1 MFILSPEY
9 NSLFR
14 KLTRQKSWVFMAW
27 GLYFSSCKLVFLCSP
42 LRCRTYYLPI
52 RAKESN
58 TSSLNKQVAQ
68 RTGKREWPRRSC
80 FCFLI
85 WLAAMVAQNLQDQ
98 SQKEKSET
106 DAIPDNPW
114 LPFENCLSVKF
125 KKLPDRQKISLM
137 HMFCERVYDL
147 CWAVNT
153 ELLNV
158 RDWKRRTV
166 WMYSSLEIKLMDNIR
181 QFTAVTKHFRW
192 LKKFKVRRSKLYHA
206 ISNRATPKDRMVK
219 GR

>member
-1 MFILSPEY
+1 MTKTQLLLLSHLIGCDDGAKFTGPITEREKR
-9 NSLFR
+9 NRCNPRQPLTPLW
-14 KLTRQKSWVFMAW
+14 KL
-27 GLYFSSCKLVFLCSP
+27 LECK
-42 LRCRTYYLPI
+42 I
-52 RAKESN
+52 
-58 TSSLNKQVAQ
+58 
-68 RTGKREWPRRSC
+68 
-80 FCFLI
+80 
-85 WLAAMVAQNLQDQ
+85 
-98 SQKEKSET
+98 
-106 DAIPDNPW
+106 
-114 LPFENCLSVKF
+114 

-137 HMFCERVYDL
+137 HMFRERVYNL
-147 CWAVNT
+147 CWAVNA

-181 QFTAVTKHFRW
+181 QFTAVTRHFRW